1 MQNFNKN
8 WKPNLKERERITKV
22 HMVNVIMLIQMYER
36 RAVKM
41 QDSDTS
47 NILPSRNKRKQD
59 YTCHNKWKI
68 IALKTCTSSPR
79 KSVLL
84 IMLTTNALIL
94 PSSGHWIVALIHL
107 ETNWV
112 ALRIQTNTSGNF
124 THQVILSFTGWCWK
138 WHTHPN
144 GKSHNQY

>member
-124 THQVILSFTGWCWK
+124 KLHRLMLKVTYTSKWK
-138 WHTHPN
+138 
-144 GKSHNQY
+144 KS

>member
-8 WKPNLKERERITKV
+8 WKPNLKEGERITKV

-84 IMLTTNALIL
+84 IMLTSNALIL

-124 THQVILSFTGWCWK
+124 KLHRLMLKVTYTSKWK
-138 WHTHPN
+138 
-144 GKSHNQY
+144 KS